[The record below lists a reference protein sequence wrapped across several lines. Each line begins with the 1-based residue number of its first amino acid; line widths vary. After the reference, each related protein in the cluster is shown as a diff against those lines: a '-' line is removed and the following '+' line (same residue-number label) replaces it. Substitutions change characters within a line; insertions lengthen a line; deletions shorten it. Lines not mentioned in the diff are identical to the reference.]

1 MPSDRPRRIILLGLA
16 GCLAGCASAGGGGLQ
31 LGKADNF
38 GEAYRQTLAAQII
51 NPAPEYDSQVALSS
65 GARAAA
71 ALERY
76 RTDMVKQPVHQN
88 TSTVGSKNGG
98 STDASASSGN

>member
-1 MPSDRPRRIILLGLA
+1 MPSDRPRRILLVGLA

-51 NPAPEYDSQVALSS
+51 NPAPEYDNQVAVSS
-65 GARAAA
+65 GAHAAA

-76 RTDMVKQPVHQN
+76 RTDTVKQPARQTLSN
-88 TSTVGSKNGG
+88 VGSKSGG
-98 STDASASSGN
+98 SSGAQSGSGN